1 MSDVNA
7 TVAIP
12 ITRAIFDDAE
22 ARAVAAVLASG
33 WVVQG
38 PQVAAFEQ
46 GFRDF
51 TGLPEAVACTSCT
64 TALHLA
70 LMAEGI
76 GPGDEV
82 IVPSFTWVASAN
94 AVIYCG
100 ATPVL
105 ADVSLDT
112 FNITA
117 EEIDRRRT
125 ARTRAVMPVH
135 LFGLAAEMDPILE
148 LAKRWS
154 LRVVEDA
161 ACALGT
167 LYRGRHVGAL
177 GGGGAFSFHPRKAIT
192 TGEGGMYTTA
202 DPAKAKHARSLRDHG
217 AAKSDHARHGAKG
230 AALLPTFDMVGYN
243 YRMTDLQAAVGV
255 AQLAKLEAILAD
267 RIARAKRYDELLA
280 GIAGLVTPVEP
291 AEHRHSYQS
300 YVCRLETDGLS
311 EREIRHGN
319 AVRNGVM
326 QALEDERI
334 ATRQGTHAV
343 HMLGYYARTGG
354 YQPMDL
360 PGAFAADQLSLT
372 LPLYAGMTDDEQD
385 RVVERLTHHLAL
397 ALRTADAR

>member
-1 MSDVNA
+1 MSDVQA
-7 TVAIP
+7 PAAIP

-82 IVPSFTWVASAN
+82 IVPAFTWVASAN

-117 EEIDRRRT
+117 EEVERRRT
-125 ARTRAVMPVH
+125 PRTRAVMPVH

-148 LAKRWS
+148 VAKRWS

-202 DPAKAKHARSLRDHG
+202 DPARAKQARALRDHG

-255 AQLAKLEAILAD
+255 AQLGKLAGILAD
-267 RIARAKRYDELLA
+267 RIARAKRYDALLA
-280 GIAGLVTPVEP
+280 GVAGLVTPIELDG
-291 AEHRHSYQS
+291 HRHSYQS

-311 EREIRHGN
+311 EREIGHGN

-343 HMLGYYARTGG
+343 HMLDYYARTYG
-354 YQPMDL
+354 YRPMDL
-360 PGAFAADQLSLT
+360 PGAFAADHLSLT
-372 LPLYAGMTDDEQD
+372 LPLYAGMTDAEQD
-385 RVVERLTHHLAL
+385 RVVERLTHHLAR
-397 ALRTADAR
+397 AERTADAR

>member
-1 MSDVNA
+1 MSEVDA
-7 TVAIP
+7 PKLIP

-46 GFRDF
+46 GFREF
-51 TGLPEAVACTSCT
+51 TGVPEAVACTSCT

-82 IVPSFTWVASAN
+82 IVPAFTWVASAN

-105 ADVSLDT
+105 ADVALDT

-117 EEIDRRRT
+117 EEIEQRRT
-125 ARTRAVMPVH
+125 PRTRAVMPVH

-148 LAKRWS
+148 VARRWS

-217 AAKSDHARHGAKG
+217 ATKSDHARHGARG

-255 AQLAKLEAILAD
+255 AQLGKLPGILTD
-267 RIARAKRYDELLA
+267 RIARAKRYDALLA
-280 GIAGLVTPVEP
+280 GIPGLVRP
-291 AEHRHSYQS
+291 AEPEGHRHSYQS
-300 YVCRLETDGLS
+300 YVCRLDTDGLS

-343 HMLGYYARTGG
+343 HMLDYYARTYG

-372 LPLYAGMTDDEQD
+372 LPLYAGMTDAEQD
-385 RVVERLTHHLAL
+385 RVVERLTHHLAR
-397 ALRTADAR
+397 AERTVDAR

>member
-7 TVAIP
+7 PGPIP

-82 IVPSFTWVASAN
+82 IVPAFTWVASAN

-105 ADVSLDT
+105 ADVALDT

-117 EEIDRRRT
+117 EEIERRRT
-125 ARTRAVMPVH
+125 PRTRAVMPVH

-148 LAKRWS
+148 LARRWS
-154 LRVVEDA
+154 VRVVEDA

-255 AQLAKLEAILAD
+255 AQLGKLPGILAD
-267 RIARAKRYDELLA
+267 RIARAKRYDALLA
-280 GIAGLVTPVEP
+280 GVPGLVTPVEP
-291 AEHRHSYQS
+291 DGHRHSYQS
-300 YVCRLETDGLS
+300 YVCRIETDGLS

-343 HMLGYYARTGG
+343 HMLDYYARTYG
-354 YQPMDL
+354 YRPTDL

-372 LPLYAGMTDDEQD
+372 LPLYAGMTDVEQD
-385 RVVERLTHHLAL
+385 RVIERLTHHLAR
-397 ALRTADAR
+397 AERTVDAR